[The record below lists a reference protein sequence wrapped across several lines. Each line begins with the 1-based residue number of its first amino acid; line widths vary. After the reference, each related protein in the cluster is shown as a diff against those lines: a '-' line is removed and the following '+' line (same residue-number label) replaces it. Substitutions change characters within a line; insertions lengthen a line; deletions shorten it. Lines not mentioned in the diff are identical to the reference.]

1 MTDDGIVGETRR
13 LGTQYLLAAK
23 PVVMTI
29 PGAKDSLP
37 VPGAFR
43 LVMA

>member
-1 MTDDGIVGETRR
+1 VDGIVGETRR

-23 PVVMTI
+23 PVVMTES
-29 PGAKDSLP
+29 GAKDFLP

-43 LVMA
+43 LVMP